1 MMSLC
6 QCAAGALDSFAIY
19 GAIRIATGVISSAIN
34 PLAYAL
40 VADFFPGDGRTTANS
55 ILSVGNYVGIA
66 LSSLS
71 IILIK
76 NVGWRAGYITM
87 GAMGLMMGCFL
98 VPFKNP
104 RRLLAEAASTEKEKE
119 QEDKKKKTEGFG
131 EFVQALRKVC

>member
-1 MMSLC
+1 
-6 QCAAGALDSFAIY
+6 
-19 GAIRIATGVISSAIN
+19 
-34 PLAYAL
+34 
-40 VADFFPGDGRTTANS
+40 
-55 ILSVGNYVGIA
+55 
-66 LSSLS
+66 
-71 IILIK
+71 
-76 NVGWRAGYITM
+76 M